1 MNWYISLLNRAQ
13 AYEYTSYPYTYE
25 NLERAKIIKE
35 LRSSLRKLLD
45 ENEKQAA
52 EIAELKEHLEKARK
66 STGKS
71 AAKTKKG
78 MYENER

>member
-1 MNWYISLLNRAQ
+1 MNGYISLLNRAQ

-66 STGKS
+66 SNGKS
-71 AAKTKKG
+71 AAKRKKG